1 MVGCWLARP
10 MPSGGFRQTW
20 IPRGVLPAIKVTHTW
35 HGFGM
40 CANVF
45 GRLRQQHALSG
56 AVKQCLLHY
65 PFSTLR
71 LFFTENTPETPL
83 A

>member
-1 MVGCWLARP
+1 MVGSWLARP
-10 MPSGGFRQTW
+10 RPSGGVDR
-20 IPRGVLPAIKVTHTW
+20 PKYPGVLPATLRRRTH
-35 HGFGM
+35 GIVLP
-40 CANVF
+40 CVRVF

-56 AVKQCLLHY
+56 AVKQRLLHH